1 MKTSSLGWI
10 ALVLGVAG
18 CGGSQANEAAP
29 LRDVRQGETEAA
41 PAEAPPAQ
49 TSAAAPERPYLLE
62 RVGDVG
68 IVQTYVD
75 HFEELPLNQQILAYH
90 LYRAS
95 IAGDRIAYDQRYAH
109 NLEIKDLFEALIR
122 TNTATPAMIVYTKQ
136 LWIHHGVHNMRTS
149 RKFVPSDF
157 TADDLTRVAHAARAA
172 GASELGAT
180 DAEVDAKL
188 TRLRRAI
195 FDANFE
201 PMCTSKSPARG
212 QDIVSASFNTFYPG
226 LRLADLRNFHDQFP
240 LNSRV
245 VRERGRLVEQVYRTG
260 DGTVAEGLYAPELRG
275 VIHHLNLAM
284 SVAPEAQ
291 RNAWQH
297 LVQYFRTGDN
307 NEFRQ
312 YNIAWVQDD
321 PAVDAILGFI
331 ESYTDARGTKGL
343 WEGITFYRNDARTGL
358 MRAIAQNAP
367 YFEGRT
373 PWDAQYRKT
382 EFRPLV
388 ASTVDVLL
396 EDGDGGPISAAGIN
410 LPNEQAIREQH
421 GSRNFFLNNIIESGN
436 LAVGPAATREFAAS
450 DEEGAIA
457 ERCVVDVW
465 NAMVTLHEVTGHASG
480 RVSADLHGDP
490 HEHLRQYYSTLE
502 EARADLVALWH
513 MSDPKVMEV
522 GLLHDAACVPASY
535 RLFAANFL
543 SSLRRYTDGNT
554 LEEDHDRARSMIVNF
569 ARDRGAV
576 VAEQRDGH
584 WYLRVPN
591 PDAFRVA
598 IGELL
603 SELQRIKATGDFAA
617 IQRLVEQFGT
627 HIDDAWRADAIARAA
642 RLNLPTQWAYV
653 SSRLVPVMDA
663 EHNITDVRVER
674 PESFQAYMLE
684 LSALSRDSVAAGSSN
699 AAAAPQH

>member
-1 MKTSSLGWI
+1 MKTLG
-10 ALVLGVAG
+10 LVSCVLTLAILG
-18 CGGSQANEAAP
+18 CGGGQPQSQSAPTTATASVAATN
-29 LRDVRQGETEAA
+29 VE
-41 PAEAPPAQ
+41 
-49 TSAAAPERPYLLE
+49 SAPENTDTTANRPYLLE

-75 HFEELPLNQQILAYH
+75 HFEELSLQDQVLAYH
-90 LYRAS
+90 LYRAA
-95 IAGDRIAYDQRYAH
+95 IAGDRIAYDQRNAH
-109 NLEIKDLFEALIR
+109 NLEIKDLLEALIR
-122 TNTATPAMIVYTKQ
+122 TNTATAPMIVYTKQ
-136 LWIHHGVHNMRTS
+136 IWIHHGVHNMRTS
-149 RKFVPSDF
+149 RKFVPSAF
-157 TADDLTRVAHAARAA
+157 TIADLRTAARAARAA
-172 GASELGAT
+172 GASELGAD
-180 DAEVDAKL
+180 DAAVDAKIN
-188 TRLRRAI
+188 RLERAI

-201 PMCTSKSPARG
+201 PMCTSKSPPRG
-212 QDIVSASFNTFYPG
+212 QDILTASSNTFYPG
-226 LRLADLRNFHDQFP
+226 LRLQDLRNFRDQYP

-260 DGTVAEGLYAPELRG
+260 AGDVPAGLYAAELGG
-275 VIHHLNLAM
+275 VIHHLQDAIA
-284 SVAPEAQ
+284 VAPEAR
-291 RNAWQH
+291 RNYWQH
-297 LVQYFRTGDN
+297 LVRYFQTGDN

-312 YNIAWVQDD
+312 YNIGWVQDD

-343 WEGITFYRNDARTGL
+343 WEGIAFYRNDSRTHL
-358 MRAIAQNAP
+358 MRAIAANAP

-373 PWDAQYRKT
+373 PWDAQFRKT

-388 ASTVDVLL
+388 ASTVDVIL

-410 LPNEQAIREQH
+410 LPNEQAIRETH

-436 LAVGPAATREFAAS
+436 LATGPAATREFAAS

-457 ERCVVDVW
+457 ERCMVDVW

-480 RVSADLHGDP
+480 RVSPTLEGDP
-490 HEHLRQYYSTLE
+490 HVHLRQYYSTLE

-522 GLLHDAACVPASY
+522 GLLHDSACVAASY

-543 SSLRRYTDGNT
+543 SSLRRYTEGNT

-576 VAEQRDGH
+576 VVEQRDGH
-584 WYLRVPN
+584 FYLQVPN

-617 IQRLVEQFGT
+617 IERLVEQFGT
-627 HIDDAWRADAIARAA
+627 RIDDAWRADAIARAA

-653 SSRLVPVMDA
+653 SSRLVA
-663 EHNITDVRVER
+663 TRNEAGAITDVRVEQ
-674 PESFQAYMLE
+674 PADFQTYMME
-684 LSALSRDSVAAGSSN
+684 LADLGRQSSADAVP
-699 AAAAPQH
+699 APAH